1 MIGLVIVTHGLLAI
15 ELKHAA
21 EHVVGQQDNLETVCI
36 GPDDDMEL
44 RREDIRLAVKKVDS
58 KNGVILLT
66 DMFGG
71 TPSKKAISML
81 REGKVEV
88 LAGVNLPMLIK
99 LAEARKDTSLS
110 NAAQKA
116 KEAGQRYIAIASQIL
131 AGKT

>member
-15 ELKHAA
+15 ELKYAA

-71 TPSKKAISML
+71 TPSNLAISML

-99 LAEARKDTSLS
+99 LAEARKDASLS
-110 NAAQKA
+110 DAAQKA
-116 KEAGQRYIAIASQIL
+116 KDAGQRYIAIASQIL